1 MTIQWQ
7 NQVILVTGASG
18 GIGHAIAKALDEKG
32 AHLILTGRNEV
43 KLKQL
48 QQSLKHQHT
57 IVAADISHCEGREKL
72 IHTCE
77 RLPVSM
83 LINNAGTTHVGQFS
97 DAPIESVVTT
107 NLLSP
112 MLLTQALLPLLERRP
127 HAHIVNIGSAFGSIG
142 FAAHSTYCATKFA
155 LKGWTEA
162 LHREYH
168 NSNVRFHYIAPRAT
182 STAINDER
190 AVALNNALGNHVDT
204 PDVVAQALVKALEQ
218 NKARLSIG
226 FAERF
231 FAKLNAILPNI
242 VDNALAKKLPIIKRH
257 TFSKS
262 EQNTH
267 IDTVTNANDLSS
279 KLV

>member
-7 NQVILVTGASG
+7 KQVILVTGASG

-112 MLLTQALLPLLERRP
+112 MLLTQALLPLLEQRP

-168 NSNVRFHYIAPRAT
+168 NSNVRFHYVAPRAT

-190 AVALNNALGNHVDT
+190 AVALNNALDNHVDT

-242 VDNALAKKLPIIKRH
+242 VDSALAKKLPIIKRH

-267 IDTVTNANDLSS
+267 INTVTNANDLSS

>member
-83 LINNAGTTHVGQFS
+83 LINNAGTTHVGRFS

-168 NSNVRFHYIAPRAT
+168 NSNIRFHYVAPRAT

-267 IDTVTNANDLSS
+267 IDTVTNTNDLSS

>member
-48 QQSLKHQHT
+48 QQSLKYQHT

-77 RLPVSM
+77 RLPVSV

-112 MLLTQALLPLLERRP
+112 MLLTQALLPLLEQRP

-168 NSNVRFHYIAPRAT
+168 NSNIRFHYVAPRAT

-204 PDVVAQALVKALEQ
+204 PDVVARALVKALEQ

-257 TFSKS
+257 TFKKS

-267 IDTVTNANDLSS
+267 IDTVTNANDFSS

>member
-231 FAKLNAILPNI
+231 FAKLNAILPSI
-242 VDNALAKKLPIIKRH
+242 VDSALAKKLPIIKRY

-267 IDTVTNANDLSS
+267 IDTVPNTNDLSS

>member
-1 MTIQWQ
+1 MTTQWQ

-77 RLPVSM
+77 RLPVSV

-168 NSNVRFHYIAPRAT
+168 NSNIQFHYIAPRAT

-257 TFSKS
+257 TFSKT

-267 IDTVTNANDLSS
+267 IDTVTNTNDLSS